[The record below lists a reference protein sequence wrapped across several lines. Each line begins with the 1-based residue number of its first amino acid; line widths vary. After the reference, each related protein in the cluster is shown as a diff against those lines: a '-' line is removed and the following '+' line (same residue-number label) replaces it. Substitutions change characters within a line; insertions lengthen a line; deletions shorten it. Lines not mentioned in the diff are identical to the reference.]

1 MDYTIFFNGG
11 IGKHICGTTLL
22 RHIQSKDK
30 DAKLIVVS
38 GFPEV
43 FMHNPRVHRNLHHMT
58 SYIFDDY
65 IDGTDLR
72 AGEPYSMIEYYHGKE
87 HINKL
92 FPKSFRFPDFNED
105 IYPEI
110 YLSPDELRAA
120 EDMIKQSDKPII
132 TFQPTGGNQ
141 KVGQAKDP
149 RSFTGRDL
157 TKERAQKIVDLL
169 KDKYNVL
176 HIRLPHEYAL
186 EGVRWQEAQIRQF
199 ISLMPYTRAHIGI
212 DSVMMHAAAAF
223 KKPGLIFWGNTN
235 IKNLG
240 YPHFF
245 NVFRDKCPTPMCGRP
260 HVGIADI
267 VPEGGWICPYGQ
279 VCNKYE
285 ESEIEEYITQF
296 IEKELSKPA
305 KFKL

>member
-1 MDYTIFFNGG
+1 MNYTIFFNGG
-11 IGKHICGTTLL
+11 IGKHLCGTTLL
-22 RHIQSKDK
+22 RHIQNKDPE
-30 DAKLIVVS
+30 AKLIVVS

-43 FMHNPRVHRNLHHMT
+43 FLHNPRVYRNLHHMT

-65 IDGTDLR
+65 INGTDLR
-72 AGEPYSMIEYYHGKE
+72 AGDPYSLIEYYHGKE

-92 FPKSFRFPDFNED
+92 FPKSMRFDGMNED

-110 YLSPDELRAA
+110 YLSPDEIREA
-120 EDMIKQSDKPII
+120 EDIIKQSNKPII

-141 KVGQAKDP
+141 KVGQVKDP

-157 TKERAQKIVDLL
+157 TQERAQKIVDLL
-169 KDKYNVL
+169 KDEYNIL

-186 EGVRWQEAQIRQF
+186 KDVRAQEWPIRKF
-199 ISLMPYTRAHIGI
+199 IALLPYVRAHIGI

-235 IKNLG
+235 VHNLG
-240 YPHFF
+240 YDHFV
-245 NVFRDKCPTPMCGRP
+245 NVFRDKCSTPMCGRP

-285 ESEIEEYITQF
+285 ESEIEEYIKHFKET
-296 IEKELSKPA
+296 ELSKPA